1 MSDGTQIS
9 PTPGVPEDSHKE
21 RQIAEE
27 QRARLAAIVDSSE
40 DAIVGKTLDGIIT
53 SWNRGAERIFGYGAD
68 EAIGQHI
75 SFIIPPDRL
84 SEEAYVL
91 ARLRRGERIEH
102 FETMRVTKDGR
113 RIDISLTVSP
123 IKNLQGHIIGAS
135 KVGRDITERKRAEAA
150 LARSRQRYR
159 RIFETAAVSTW
170 EQDFTLVKSAIDALK
185 AEGVRDFRAYFAEH
199 PKFVDQCIRLVKI
212 VDVNETTLR
221 MFGASGKNELLD
233 SLTNIFVPET
243 HDVFAGELLA
253 IAEGKTRFEA
263 EAVLRTLRGQLLD
276 ALVTLTFPEPDE
288 PFESVVATI
297 TDITARKRAEQSLRD
312 SESLFHE
319 MADTAPAMLWITD
332 SGGTCTFLSRRWYEF
347 SGHRTEA
354 RLDFPWWEAVHPDD
368 RTAAARAF
376 RSAHVRRERFQLEYR
391 VRRAEGDYRWVMNDG
406 QPRLNERAEFLGFIG
421 AVVDITERRVAEDAI
436 KEEVQILETLA
447 GVGASLA
454 AELDPDKLVQAV
466 TDAGTRLTTAEFG
479 AFYYNIVD
487 ESGDDYVLYT
497 LSGAPKEAF
506 AQFPKPRAA
515 QLFGATFR
523 GEGVVR
529 IDDITKDPRH
539 GQSAPYGMP
548 PDHVT
553 VRSYLAVPVTSPSGE
568 VLGGLFFGHK
578 HPGVFQATHEQL
590 AAGIASWAALALDNA
605 RLYQVAQDANR
616 AKDEFLATL
625 SHELRNPLNA
635 MLGWSQVL
643 RSSALPQQ
651 TQRRALEALERN
663 ARAQVTLIEDLLDV
677 SRIVS
682 GKLQIR
688 SDDVDLTAV
697 VTGAVDTIRPSA
709 LAKGVALRVLVD
721 TDVGLIVT
729 GDDDRLRQI
738 VWNLLSNAVKFTP
751 KGGRIE
757 TELRPSDPIVEIIVK
772 DTGQGI
778 SKDFLPHIFERFR
791 QADTSA
797 ARRHGGLGLGL
808 AVVRHLAEAHGGS
821 ALAESPGPGQ
831 GSTFIVRLP
840 LRAVR
845 GRPPAASAT
854 EPIVGSQ
861 LASLQV
867 LVVDDEPDARDL
879 LRVVLQAQGAE
890 VIVAESAGEA
900 LLVLQERQ
908 IDVLL
913 ADIGMPDQDGYSL
926 IQAVRAREPGQRNR
940 IPAIAVTAYAG
951 ARERARALE
960 AGYGWHL
967 AKPVDPEQLVALV
980 AEAAVSHG
988 WRSAP

>member
-376 RSAHVRRERFQLEYR
+376 RSAHVRREHFQLEYR